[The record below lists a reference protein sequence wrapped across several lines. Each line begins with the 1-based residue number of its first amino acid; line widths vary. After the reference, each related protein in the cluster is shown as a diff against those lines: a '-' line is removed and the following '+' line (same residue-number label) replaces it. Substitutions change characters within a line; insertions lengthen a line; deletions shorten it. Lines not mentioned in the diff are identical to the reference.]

1 MPKKRPRVRGSISM
15 SISNIN
21 SLASV
26 CPVDPLHDVQNNFAL
41 IDLSGFFYI
50 LNREQINNLLHGS
63 DYVRLS
69 YYKEKEG
76 KLAIRRYL
84 ETRTHGLQDK
94 EVAELLFNFMK
105 SANTH
110 VYSSVAFDPRPQS
123 TEVLNLWRPHA
134 IQPVPGNFDL
144 LKQFILEIICSNNQI
159 NYNYLINYLAHMLQK
174 PEEKP
179 LVAVVL
185 LGGQGIGKGA
195 FYTLIKTIWPYTVRQ
210 VQSIEEVTGRFTA
223 AALEQ
228 SLAIWMDEALFS
240 GDKKSTDR
248 LKALITEDGLTIEEK
263 FKPAVTMKSFHRIF
277 GASNHEHF
285 APTDRDD
292 RRFFFLKV
300 GEAWKQDA
308 SKFNPLF
315 ASYSD
320 GHTVSGFVHHLLSL
334 NLSSFSPAA
343 DRPKTTEH
351 AKQKILSLEGLDRFL
366 YEILQAAEIPGS
378 KTLYSRPAKGWIG
391 KLEIATEDLKDAMT
405 EFDRGAERYRPMS
418 ASKLKPDLIKIFPTA
433 KSTRFQD
440 SNKNR
445 RGIELPAI
453 HQARKDFEQHIGCI
467 IEWESVGD

>member
-1 MPKKRPRVRGSISM
+1 MPKKWPRVRGSITM

-26 CPVDPLHDVQNNFAL
+26 SPINPLQDVQNNFAL
-41 IDLSGFFYI
+41 IDLAGVFYI

-63 DYVRLS
+63 DYVSLS

-76 KLAIRRYL
+76 KLVIRRYL

-123 TEVLNLWRPHA
+123 PEVLNLWRLHV
-134 IQPVPGNFDL
+134 IQPVPGNFEL
-144 LKQFILEIICSNNQI
+144 LGQFILEIICNNDQV

-248 LKALITEDGLTIEEK
+248 LKALITEDRLTIEEK
-263 FKPAVTMKSFHRIF
+263 FKPAVTMK
-277 GASNHEHF
+277 
-285 APTDRDD
+285 
-292 RRFFFLKV
+292 
-300 GEAWKQDA
+300 
-308 SKFNPLF
+308 
-315 ASYSD
+315 
-320 GHTVSGFVHHLLSL
+320 
-334 NLSSFSPAA
+334 
-343 DRPKTTEH
+343 
-351 AKQKILSLEGLDRFL
+351 
-366 YEILQAAEIPGS
+366 
-378 KTLYSRPAKGWIG
+378 
-391 KLEIATEDLKDAMT
+391 
-405 EFDRGAERYRPMS
+405 
-418 ASKLKPDLIKIFPTA
+418 
-433 KSTRFQD
+433 
-440 SNKNR
+440 
-445 RGIELPAI
+445 
-453 HQARKDFEQHIGCI
+453 
-467 IEWESVGD
+467 